1 MRLLCL
7 VLFLYCSTLQ
17 GTAIRSYVNEQGGIV
32 FTNLP
37 LNETKKSL
45 KKNYSHVRKLPV
57 HITKQRQFRPLINRI
72 SAEQRIDPN
81 LVEAII
87 EVESAFNPRAVSSK
101 NCKGLMQLHPDTARR
116 FGVLD
121 VFDPEQN
128 IRGGVIYLRWLLD
141 YFDEDLTKTIA
152 AYNAGENAVQKYG
165 GVPPYKETRSYLKK
179 ISRLYPLTQN
189 DIRITSR
196 KIHRIKTE
204 NGDIVF
210 TNTPWVISSKL
221 E

>member
-1 MRLLCL
+1 MRILCL
-7 VLFLYCSTLQ
+7 VLFLYCSTLH
-17 GTAIRSYVNEQGGIV
+17 GMAIRSYVNEQGELV

-37 LNETKKSL
+37 LNKTQKAL
-45 KKNYSHVRKLPV
+45 KKNYSHMGEQSVPM
-57 HITKQRQFRPLINRI
+57 TQQRQFRPLIDRI

-87 EVESAFNPRAVSSK
+87 EVESSFNPRAVSSK

-121 VFDPEQN
+121 LFDPEQN
-128 IRGGVIYLRWLLD
+128 IRGGAIYLRWLLD

-165 GVPPYKETRSYLKK
+165 GIPPYKETRSYLKK

-189 DIRITSR
+189 DIRITSK
-196 KIHRIKTE
+196 KIHRIKTA
-204 NGDIVF
+204 NGHIVF
-210 TNTPWVISSKL
+210 TNTPWVMSNQL

>member
-7 VLFLYCSTLQ
+7 VLFLYCSTLH

-37 LNETKKSL
+37 LNETQKNL
-45 KKNYSHVRKLPV
+45 KKNYRHVGELPV
-57 HITKQRQFRPLINRI
+57 HITQQRQFRPLINRI
-72 SAEQRIDPN
+72 SAEQKIDAN

-210 TNTPWVISSKL
+210 TNTPFISSQL